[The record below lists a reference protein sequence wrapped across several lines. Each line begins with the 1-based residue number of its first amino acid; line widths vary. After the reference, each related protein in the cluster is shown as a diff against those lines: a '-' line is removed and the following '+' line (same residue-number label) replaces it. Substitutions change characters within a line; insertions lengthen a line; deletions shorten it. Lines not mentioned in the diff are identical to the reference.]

1 MMRHLVDDAASIA
14 ALTQSILHYLYRMH
28 RERKYQRVYSRFLID
43 QNRWRAMRYG
53 FDEGLVDFDT
63 AQVVPVADRLEQIVE
78 MVRIDAEELGCSAEL
93 ENALEIPSRG
103 TSAHLQIDTYERAC
117 QEGKAPAEALR
128 DVVDMLIEET
138 VKNL

>member
-1 MMRHLVDDAASIA
+1 
-14 ALTQSILHYLYRMH
+14 
-28 RERKYQRVYSRFLID
+28 
-43 QNRWRAMRYG
+43 
-53 FDEGLVDFDT
+53 
-63 AQVVPVADRLEQIVE
+63 
-78 MVRIDAEELGCSAEL
+78 LGCSAEL